1 LAVNVNDV
9 HTCRLFVI
17 SSTHF
22 LLSSREEE
30 LKEELALGITMA
42 LNAWHL
48 HIGIL
53 KVTQYHSDSKDFSTK
68 KT

>member
-1 LAVNVNDV
+1 M
-9 HTCRLFVI
+9 
-17 SSTHF
+17 
-22 LLSSREEE
+22 SSREEE

-53 KVTQYHSDSKDFSTK
+53 KVTQYTVCAAHIGMGGEKIK
-68 KT
+68 KEPRQWDEYVYC

>member
-1 LAVNVNDV
+1 V
-9 HTCRLFVI
+9 
-17 SSTHF
+17 
-22 LLSSREEE
+22 SSREEE

-53 KVTQYHSDSKDFSTK
+53 KVTQYTVCAAHIGMGGEKIK
-68 KT
+68 KEPRQ